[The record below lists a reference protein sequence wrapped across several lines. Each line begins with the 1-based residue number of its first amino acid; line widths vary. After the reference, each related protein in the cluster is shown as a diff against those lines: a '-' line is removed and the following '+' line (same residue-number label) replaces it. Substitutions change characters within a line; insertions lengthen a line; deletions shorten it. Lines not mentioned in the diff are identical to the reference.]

1 MCMDRILIF
10 GVHSARVLIKWI
22 MYEAKWIMY
31 ARAHAALLGSRLARP
46 ERTAGLVA
54 AAAAAAA
61 DCTAKD
67 WPLHRAHV
75 ACAGGCRCVC

>member
-1 MCMDRILIF
+1 M
-10 GVHSARVLIKWI
+10 
-22 MYEAKWIMY
+22 
-31 ARAHAALLGSRLARP
+31 ARP

-67 WPLHRAHV
+67 WPLHRARV